1 MALALPTAS
10 YQIWASAQS
19 RQAALEQARLRIDEL
34 TRRAE
39 SEQSDGLQDAAN
51 FLRVLKY
58 VPVIE
63 SATPGACFRF
73 LHDIANE
80 HLRLDMMAVM
90 RPDGSIS
97 CTSTQLVPPTFKVA
111 DRRWFQEASAPN
123 APETIISELLISR
136 IKGLPAVIVATP
148 CPPNQDGVHGVI
160 SALLSLPWFEDIAA
174 SLSGSAGASIQ
185 IVIGRDGTVI
195 AQLPKLANPVE
206 HQVLPPK
213 LAGLIKTS
221 SHGITEIA
229 TPDGKTRLV
238 GYRWLPGDSGAHS
251 AVVVSLDKAVVA
263 NEADRNLVLGL
274 LTDAAALTCGVL
286 IAWAVAEI
294 SIVRP
299 LSSLARMAVSFGSG
313 NLDARVRVED
323 FTVAELKILGRTL
336 NRAVEQ
342 VQVRDHELEKLTL
355 RDPLTGLANR
365 RCFDSAL
372 DLAWK
377 GAKRRGSSI
386 ALIMVDVDYF
396 KLYNDT
402 YGHLAGDECLR
413 SIATAIALRA
423 RSTDDVVSRYG
434 GEEIAILIP
443 NIDLHDAASMAERVV
458 SEVRNLELPHRASP
472 TQWISVSAG
481 LALMVPGNVDTGPH
495 ALIEAADRAL
505 YDAKRSGRGRAV
517 CAGLE
522 TTAGSHA

>member
-19 RQAALEQARLRIDEL
+19 RHTAIEQARFQIDEL
-34 TRRAE
+34 TRHAE
-39 SEQSDGLQDAAN
+39 SEQNEGLHDAVN
-51 FLRVLKY
+51 FLRVLKH
-58 VPVIE
+58 VPAIE
-63 SATPGACFRF
+63 SATPGECYR
-73 LHDIANE
+73 LLREIANE
-80 HLRLDMMAVM
+80 HLRLLMTIM

-97 CTSTQLVPPTFKVA
+97 CTSTQLVPPTFTVA

-123 APETIISELLISR
+123 APDTVISELLISR
-136 IKGLPAVIVATP
+136 IKGTPAVVVATP
-148 CPPNQDGVHGVI
+148 YLPNRDGARGVI
-160 SALLSLPWFEDIAA
+160 SALLSLPWFEDIAT
-174 SLSGSAGASIQ
+174 SLSGSTAGSIQ
-185 IVIGRDGTVI
+185 VVTGRDGTVI
-195 AQLPKLANPVE
+195 AQLPKPEKPIE

-213 LAGLIKTS
+213 LAELIKTS
-221 SHGITEIA
+221 SHGITEIV
-229 TPDGKTRLV
+229 TPDGETRLV

-251 AVVVSLDKAVVA
+251 AVVVSLNKAVIA
-263 NEADRNLVLGL
+263 AEADRHLVFGL
-274 LTDAAALTCGVL
+274 LTAAAALTCGVL

-313 NLDARVRVED
+313 NLDARVRVEE

-342 VQVRDHELEKLTL
+342 VQLRDHELEKLTL

-372 DLAWK
+372 DLAWER
-377 GAKRRGSSI
+377 AKRRGSSI

-396 KLYNDT
+396 KLFNDS

-423 RSTDDVVSRYG
+423 RSIDDTVSRYG

-443 NIDLHDAASMAERVV
+443 NIDLHDAASMADRVV
-458 SEVRNLELPHRASP
+458 LEVRNLELPHRAAP
-472 TQWISVSAG
+472 TGWISVSAG
-481 LALMVPGNVDTGPH
+481 LALMTPSDDRTGPH

-505 YDAKRSGRGRAV
+505 YQAKRSGRNRAV

-522 TTAGSHA
+522 TRAGSHA

>member
-19 RQAALEQARLRIDEL
+19 RHAAIEQARFRIDEL
-34 TRRAE
+34 IRRAE
-39 SEQSDGLQDAAN
+39 SEQSEGLHDTAT
-51 FLRVLKY
+51 FLRVLKH
-58 VPVIE
+58 VPAIE
-63 SATPGACFRF
+63 SATPGECYR
-73 LHDIANE
+73 LLKEIADE
-80 HLRLDMMAVM
+80 HLRLEMMAVL

-97 CTSTQLVPPTFKVA
+97 CSGAQLVPPTFKVA
-111 DRRWFQEASAPN
+111 DRRWFQEASAPD
-123 APETIISELLISR
+123 APETVISELLISR
-136 IKGLPAVIVATP
+136 LNGAPAVVVATP
-148 CPPNQDGVHGVI
+148 GVANRDGRHNVI
-160 SALLSLPWFEDIAA
+160 SAALSLPWFEDLAA
-174 SLSGSAGASIQ
+174 SLSSSTGAWTQ
-185 IVIGRDGTVI
+185 IVNGRDGTVI
-195 AQLPKLANPVE
+195 AQLPKLEKPVE
-206 HQVLPPK
+206 YQILPPK
-213 LAGLIKTS
+213 LAELIKTS
-221 SHGITEIA
+221 SHGITEII
-229 TPDGKTRLV
+229 TPDGETRLV
-238 GYRWLPGDSGAHS
+238 GYRWLPRDSGAHS
-251 AVVVSLDKAVVA
+251 AIVVSLNKAVIA
-263 NEADRNLVLGL
+263 AEADRNLIFGL

-286 IAWAVAEI
+286 IASAVAEI

-313 NLDARVRVED
+313 NLDARVRVEE

-342 VQVRDHELEKLTL
+342 VQLRDHELEKLTL

-377 GAKRRGSSI
+377 RAKQRGSSI

-458 SEVRNLELPHRASP
+458 LEVRNLELPHRASP

-481 LALMVPGNVDTGPH
+481 LAHMIPGNVDTGPH

-522 TTAGSHA
+522 TTTGSHA